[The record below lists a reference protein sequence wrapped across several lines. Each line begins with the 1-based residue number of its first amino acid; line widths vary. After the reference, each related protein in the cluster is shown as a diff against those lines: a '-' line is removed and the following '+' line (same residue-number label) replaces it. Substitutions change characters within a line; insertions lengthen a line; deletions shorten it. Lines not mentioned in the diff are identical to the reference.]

1 MVTEVEQP
9 AQQSQIVPSVHQ
21 QMEPARQEGPQVDET
36 QQDGEEA
43 AQGPVTAAQQG
54 VQRLSTIVSAVL
66 RMVRYIVQTA
76 VSLLRA
82 ALLALQEAL
91 TAALRL
97 VTRALVPVVQEL
109 GEILRQVMRAL
120 ASVVQFLVKL
130 LWRVLASV
138 LQLLWELLRPLL
150 LEALHEL
157 VQPLLQRAAE
167 RSVAAVVKTL
177 EATAQERQPAQPAP
191 AGAPEAAAR

>member
-9 AQQSQIVPSVHQ
+9 AQHSQIVPSVRQ
-21 QMEPARQEGPQVDET
+21 QMEPSRQEGPQADET
-36 QQDGEEA
+36 QQDGKEG
-43 AQGPVTAAQQG
+43 AQGPATAAQQG
-54 VQRLSTIVSAVL
+54 VQRLSTIVSALL
-66 RMVRYIVQTA
+66 RMVRFIVQTA

-82 ALLALQEAL
+82 ALLALQEAV

-130 LWRVLASV
+130 LWRALASV

-167 RSVAAVVKTL
+167 RGVAAVVKTL
-177 EATAQERQPAQPAP
+177 EATAHERQHAQPAP